1 MAQPEE
7 DLLSRIRD
15 DRWPFLNPNKRKG
28 KGNMKDYSTILEAIE
43 EKLESIQPGS
53 AVRLSEIIGDH
64 KEKEIIAAAKM
75 LIRKYGLQQKGW

>member
-1 MAQPEE
+1 
-7 DLLSRIRD
+7 
-15 DRWPFLNPNKRKG
+15 
-28 KGNMKDYSTILEAIE
+28 MKDYSTILEAIE

-64 KEKEIIAAAKM
+64 KEKEIIAATKM